1 MMRSGFVADGV
12 FKLLVAV
19 ALVVFMPALEEFFL
33 SPRWLVI
40 TAAVLLFLSAAT
52 EISFGV
58 RKGERRYVRHLAIFD
73 ILWIIATV
81 VGIVLAFA
89 GNVAGGY
96 VWFGYTGLAS
106 LFLAVVFTTGAN
118 GPDFGDEENGTD
130 AGEHEGDIQR

>member
-1 MMRSGFVADGV
+1 MMRFGFVADGV

-19 ALVVFMPALEEFFL
+19 AFVVFMPALEEFFV

-40 TAAVLLFLSAAT
+40 VAAVLLFLSAAT

-58 RKGERRYVRHLAIFD
+58 RKGEKRYVRHLAIFD
-73 ILWIIATV
+73 GLWIIAAV

-89 GNVAGGY
+89 GSVAAGY
-96 VWFGYTGLAS
+96 VWFGYTGSAS

-118 GPDFGDEENGTD
+118 GPDFGEDENGTD
-130 AGEHEGDIQR
+130 AEEHEGDTQR